1 MYCISIQGTS
11 LGQRQK
17 RKQCSYCLIYRKY
30 PYIRE
35 YKHNLGKIQERKGVH
50 IVYISKYLWAK
61 TKNKNSVLAIYR
73 NIPKFWA
80 KYIKRK
86 RDVSNTIYKPRQN
99 TKIPYIQGNS
109 NQSGQNKEKKGI
121 IPYIYKK
128 PPIEKQL
135 YIYKESGQSIKKEG
149 VPLYIGILSEG

>member
-99 TKIPYIQGNS
+99 TKIPYIYREIAISLG
-109 NQSGQNKEKKGI
+109 KTKKRKGLFH
-121 IPYIYKK
+121 IYKK

-135 YIYKESGQSIKKEG
+135 YIYKESGQSIKKRRSA
-149 VPLYIGILSEG
+149 LIYRNTL